1 MTDSGTHLTDVPF
14 EELLATVLCAEGRYA
29 ELFREHVTRL
39 GGVMQEGLLRAA
51 MDRARRG
58 VPGEEDEM
66 WQCVAELYRRLV
78 SRLDRR
84 PAPAPLTEPATAT
97 AGAGAAEAAAAQAA
111 RQADP
116 AVGTVTGRAVPPGD
130 DGAVAGAPATGG
142 GTPHR
147 PDVDGWAVPG
157 ARPVAPEVREAG
169 EQVRRAIEQVF
180 VEFADEAE
188 VRRWTGGRPVPAGF
202 ELVDRWRA
210 FHLSLLRLPPAL
222 EALWTA
228 RMRSAAPAYWL
239 EPAENWQRVP
249 APATVPGRVLVPAC
263 GRYPGVLAD
272 PRASKA
278 GGVAAPLSGNEP
290 GHDLAAG
297 LAHQMS
303 WLAAADEA
311 AHSARTW
318 QLTPLRDPHEGVGYT
333 ELLTERLA
341 KFSQAVAWG
350 ETERCVLRAAQLAE
364 GLRMVVHR
372 PLVAPDSWWH
382 RLRDETVR
390 FVREVAAEHAPHV
403 VITEIAGR
411 YAEAKNNGLTD
422 GRDDV
427 RLTSASES
435 DGLVLDCLRPHLR
448 GTELGD
454 KPGRVVY
461 GATH

>member
-1 MTDSGTHLTDVPF
+1 MTDSGTDLTDVPF
-14 EELLATVLCAEGRYA
+14 EELLATVLRADGRYA

-39 GGVMQEGLLRAA
+39 GGVMQQGLLRAA
-51 MDRARRG
+51 MDRARG
-58 VPGEEDEM
+58 GAPGEEDQM
-66 WQCVAELYRRLV
+66 WQCAAELYRRLV

-84 PAPAPLTEPATAT
+84 PAPVEA
-97 AGAGAAEAAAAQAA
+97 AAEAAAQQAERA
-111 RQADP
+111 AAVPAAD
-116 AVGTVTGRAVPPGD
+116 RAVPPGD
-130 DGAVAGAPATGG
+130 DEAVAGPPAAEGPAG
-142 GTPHR
+142 LHR

-157 ARPVAPEVREAG
+157 SRPVRETG

-188 VRRWTGGRPVPAGF
+188 VRRWTGGRPVPSGV

-222 EALWTA
+222 EAIWAA
-228 RMRSAAPAYWL
+228 RMRTVAPAHWL
-239 EPAENWQRVP
+239 EPADVWHRVP
-249 APATVPGRVLVPAC
+249 APATVAARVLVPAC

-290 GHDLAAG
+290 GYDLVAG

-303 WLAAADEA
+303 WLAVADEA

-333 ELLTERLA
+333 DLLAERLA

-364 GLRMVVHR
+364 GLRVVVHR

-390 FVREVAAEHAPHV
+390 FVRDVGAVHAPHV
-403 VITEIAGR
+403 VVTEIAGR
-411 YAEAKNNGLTD
+411 YAEAKKNGLTD
-422 GRDDV
+422 GREDV
-427 RLTSASES
+427 RLTGQPEP

-448 GTELGD
+448 GTDLGD

-461 GATH
+461 SATY